1 MNNQSMWRQLKL
13 KTIRPIA
20 LAGAAVAIMAAS
32 PYALAQAYDGGPGM
46 PPPQRLEQRQGHMIQ
61 QKMDFSRRLQAM
73 VADGRVTRDQAL
85 KLQNLLRRQQKR
97 QQENAREQRRFM
109 ESLPDK
115 TGISADTLRELLMP
129 PQRPDGPRHHDRYDG
144 QRYDD

>member
-1 MNNQSMWRQLKL
+1 MKVQSMWQQLKR

-32 PYALAQAYDGGPGM
+32 PYAMAEAHDGGPGM
-46 PPPQRLEQRQGHMIQ
+46 TPQRLEQRQGQMIQ
-61 QKMDFSRRLQAM
+61 RKMDFSRRLQAM
-73 VADGRVTRDQAL
+73 VADGRVSRDQAL
-85 KLQNLLRRQQKR
+85 KLQNLLSRHQKK

-115 TGISADTLRELLMP
+115 TGISEDTLRELFAP
-129 PQRPDGPRHHDRYDG
+129 PQYPDGPRHRDRYDG
-144 QRYDD
+144 HRYDD